1 MRPSEPSSRGTRIL
15 FAGTEDTHH
24 ETSKQTRN
32 VKPDRKDDVGLVTG
46 SQCIASSAESPVP
59 IRSSPCPGRPSS
71 PRPPRRLRPA
81 SKASCAA
88 PVLTPPRPGQA
99 PHFCAPQVPRHHP
112 CGTRAALHPR
122 PSPPPWDSELPE
134 RGQCLAC
141 FCSPGTHSTCS
152 APACRLR
159 ESARASGPR
168 GCRPPCPWLSR
179 QLAPLTLPS
188 RSWVLSKTVKHI
200 VSRLLHLSYLDSE
213 FLEGGR
219 LSHILYLFC
228 TFHQHS
234 TVFHKYVLV
243 DYSLINGKYSH
254 GTFVCVY
261 VCMHAHATTRTKVD
275 LRSRTEYPEMGIY
288 SGKKKLTQLSWVL

>member
-1 MRPSEPSSRGTRIL
+1 MHCILSREPRSHPQLSVPGTPVFPTATTAAPSGPQS
-15 FAGTEDTHH
+15 
-24 ETSKQTRN
+24 
-32 VKPDRKDDVGLVTG
+32 LVCG
-46 SQCIASSAESPVP
+46 
-59 IRSSPCPGRPSS
+59 PCPDPT
-71 PRPPRRLRPA
+71 PA
-81 SKASCAA
+81 RAGA
-88 PVLTPPRPGQA
+88 P
-99 PHFCAPQVPRHHP
+99 FCAPQLPRHHP

-152 APACRLR
+152 APVCRLR

-179 QLAPLTLPS
+179 QLAPLTLPA
-188 RSWVLSKTVKHI
+188 RSWVLSKTVKRI

-219 LSHILYLFC
+219 LSHILYFFC

-234 TVFHKYVLV
+234 TVFHKYLLV

-254 GTFVCVY
+254 RTFVCVY